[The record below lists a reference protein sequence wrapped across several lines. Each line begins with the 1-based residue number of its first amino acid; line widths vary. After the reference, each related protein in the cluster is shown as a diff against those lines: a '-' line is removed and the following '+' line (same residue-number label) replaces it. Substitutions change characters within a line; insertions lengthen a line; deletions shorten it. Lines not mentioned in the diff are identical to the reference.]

1 MVLAC
6 SVGHATGDDA
16 LSDRGL
22 LRSGTRER
30 EPLAPPQVCPGPPA
44 HVPRSVPTSF
54 SLNMCSC
61 ARAVSR
67 AARSRRSGGASL
79 RQCSASTRPPTGR
92 RRRLLRRAPLV
103 ALQLLRQAALLAA
116 AVSARGRRGPSSRPL
131 KSRSTSASTPTPAPV
146 CPFFGPSKPP
156 RRPFPVR
163 VVALSLHSQRFFN
176 SPTCARACTCLL
188 LDCTRRELIAK
199 RMQYV

>member
-1 MVLAC
+1 MRTVPVYEIHTRSRAALGMQQVMMRCPTEGC
-6 SVGHATGDDA
+6 SGQGHVNEN
-16 LSDRGL
+16 
-22 LRSGTRER
+22 RSLHRRCAQARLPAG
-30 EPLAPPQVCPGPPA
+30 PSAPF
-44 HVPRSVPTSF
+44 RSYF

-103 ALQLLRQAALLAA
+103 ALQLLRRSALLAA

-146 CPFFGPSKPP
+146 CPFFG
-156 RRPFPVR
+156 RPAAR
-163 VVALSLHSQRFFN
+163 SQ
-176 SPTCARACTCLL
+176 
-188 LDCTRRELIAK
+188 LD
-199 RMQYV
+199 